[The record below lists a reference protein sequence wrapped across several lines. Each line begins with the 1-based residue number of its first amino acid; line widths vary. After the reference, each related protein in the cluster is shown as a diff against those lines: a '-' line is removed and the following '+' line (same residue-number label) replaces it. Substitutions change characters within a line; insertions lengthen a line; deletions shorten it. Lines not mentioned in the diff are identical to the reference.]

1 MAEEEIELLERV
13 ELRLALAETDAQL
26 EKLLNSFLSP
36 ILLKLASP
44 HEVVRTKVMG
54 VLTHINKRTRAK
66 TDIKLPLN
74 PLIDLICTDN
84 VTQSAFVKNFAIIYL
99 EMAYSRLTEEDQIAH
114 MPNLI
119 NNIASKPQTQKQ
131 SLFHILLTVLQKFKP
146 KPADSPSSLD
156 PYNFAENLNDA
167 KFLLASFLDVMLY
180 NVPPQPKPQP
190 SRDDSSSGQ
199 QEGSQTLAQ
208 LPPPG
213 MSIKTV
219 KFVTND
225 GKIQWSGKISD
236 LKLIKLGILRFI
248 NSSAILPDSLPEE
261 IHFAK
266 FLILL
271 VASCDSFNEVI
282 DGGEDGIKKMKKPDM
297 EKIEVVKRLYLLYQG
312 TINQGAA
319 GSTQQKTMQQPAS
332 PTLKLKIMGYIC
344 RSKLATNTFPSML
357 QVAFDCLYGPTTNS
371 KLQNQ
376 GMLFVQW
383 IARMADTALL
393 KQIAQVLL
401 SGLLKLINEDIEHV
415 KGDKVTLIGFSYI
428 SISLLAQRVPDIF
441 RKDFSI
447 LNMLFSAL
455 SADNNNIRVSVQ
467 EALSNM
473 VEAYQNIYQWADANL
488 INMIENILE
497 ENINKP
503 LNQARFCAV
512 KYAVSLFPFSHIHSR
527 YICLLASNDEK
538 LEIRE
543 MALRGLSF
551 PDPRAPKLY
560 PNEPDKEIK
569 IPSFSEMVNL
579 IYTKSTQRTQ
589 NLINTLQTSQSTGQ
603 IYIMGYRSEVYINIL
618 RFLRHLMIINA
629 DPSALI
635 DDLSD
640 ELDGEIKLF
649 DPNTRM
655 LLKTWIKD
663 QWSTDRELPETMDID
678 EPQGAIHIY
687 LCLIEKGMTTE
698 GIIDTSLQFMA
709 SSCLLEL
716 ISLGPSSLSR
726 SYENKIDWFKS
737 FLSAIKLGV
746 RNSIAHLL
754 GIISTS
760 ELESDPARS
769 LSIQELIKEL
779 ITISKDQSKQ
789 IKVEYHDGSILALG
803 YIIGRLTYRYPS
815 TYQSIIPASLLSE
828 IIEIISENLDS
839 TKNSSV
845 INASKALGEI
855 CRYTSRLFE
864 NYEKGKGKIDD
875 SSSYNDKLTKI
886 VEKLIGL
893 AKTTKEVKTQETAI
907 TALGHIALGNSEYTE
922 KVLSLFYDLSSSLN
936 KQVEVNFTIGE
947 AITCVTTGW
956 ESLALNQYLDIADAS
971 PPPTFIEHSVINGV
985 LNKIFSDLLPSGKA
999 SVKKAVCVWMLC
1011 LVKFCSKHE
1020 VIKTALPKIHS
1031 AFSMLLA
1038 DRDEFTQEV
1047 ASKGIGLV
1055 YELGDQNMREQL
1067 VNSLVDMLS
1076 EGKRQKETIN
1086 ADTQL
1091 FDSNTLGQTPDGSAI
1106 STYQSI
1112 LSLASDMN
1120 QPELVY
1126 KFMQLASHNA
1136 MWQSRKG
1143 AAFGFSVI
1151 IAQAE
1156 KELEPY
1162 LKDLIPRLYRFQ
1174 YDPNPKVNEAMSSIW
1189 KALVKEPKKAV
1200 EEYFDV
1206 IVKDLLKAL
1215 GDRLWRTRESSANAL
1230 ADILQGQSIQALEP
1244 YLHDLWT
1251 MCFRVLDDIKESVR
1265 VAAFKTCRALT
1276 KITVKYCDPDNV
1288 SINDG
1293 QKIMDI
1299 IMPFLL
1305 TKGLVSDS
1313 EDVRKF
1319 SLRTILRICK
1329 SARILLKLHITEIVG
1344 TLLEGLSS
1352 MEPQVMNY
1360 LSFHV
1365 EKYDVTQEQLEN
1377 SRLSAAKMSPMMEGI
1392 ESCIDYIDESVM
1404 ENLTPR
1410 LLQLVRKGI
1419 GLPTKAGCARFLVT
1433 MCLKKASIVK
1443 THGDSIMKALSGAIL
1458 DVSPAVRKSYAVAVG
1473 YVAHLSP
1480 DNTLIRFIGHLKKIY
1495 CENSEQEIRSISGI
1509 TALEISRHASD
1520 ELKRIHVE
1528 ILPFA
1533 YYGLHDSDTGI
1544 KNVWNEVWDEN
1555 TAGSTNAI
1563 KLYLKELIELLS
1575 TLLESPSWQTK
1586 RQAALTI
1593 ADVAKIIEK
1602 SLLPHMA
1609 QVIPLLMN
1617 GLSGRTWV
1625 GKEALVEALV
1635 TASISCKEY
1644 FADSNTLAQ
1653 LDDISKI
1660 LVRESK
1666 KTNKQYKRHCIDNL
1680 GRFADAYIDCL
1691 ELYTDVKE
1699 FLIELATSE
1708 QDPNEMDEDD
1718 ANQRPLFLL
1727 VKSSAMK
1734 CLGLVWPRKKE
1745 IQVLHSKEL
1754 GIVLA
1759 TSLESSKNIWNVR
1772 LGVLASLD
1780 KYIDKLDLTESDK
1793 LSVLDEETL
1802 LSIFKGL
1809 KNGLQD
1815 GKYVAIR
1822 TASLDSLKNIIE
1834 KVKDTHLSLPAARN
1848 QCLDLINIAENDP
1861 VPAISELAKNIHR
1874 TL

>member
-1 MAEEEIELLERV
+1 MAEEEIELLEKV

-26 EKLLNSFLSP
+26 EKLLNAFLSP

-54 VLTHINKRTRAK
+54 ILTHINKRTRSK
-66 TDIKLPLN
+66 NDIKLPLN
-74 PLIDLICTDN
+74 PLIDLVCSDK
-84 VTQSAFVKNFAIIYL
+84 VTRSAFVKNFAIIYL
-99 EMAYSRLTEEDQIAH
+99 EMAYFRLTEEDQITH
-114 MPNLI
+114 LPNLI
-119 NNIASKPQTQKQ
+119 NNIASKPPALKQ
-131 SLFHILLTVLQKFKP
+131 PLFHIILTVLQRFKP

-156 PYNFAENLNDA
+156 PFNFAENLNDA
-167 KFLLASFLDVMLY
+167 KFLLASFLDVILY
-180 NVPPQPKPQP
+180 IVPQQPRLRLQQ
-190 SRDDSSSGQ
+190 STRDDSDSGQ
-199 QEGSQTLAQ
+199 QEGSQNLAQ

-213 MSIKTV
+213 MSIKAL

-225 GKIQWSGKISD
+225 GKIQWTERMSD
-236 LKLIKLGILRFI
+236 LKLIKMGILRFI
-248 NSSAILPDSLPEE
+248 NSPVILPDSLPEE
-261 IHFAK
+261 IHLVK

-271 VASCDSFNEVI
+271 AASCDAFNEIV
-282 DGGEDGIKKMKKPDM
+282 DGGEDGIKKMKRPDM
-297 EKIEVVKRLYLLYQG
+297 ENIEVVKRLYFLYQG
-312 TINQGAA
+312 TVNQGAA
-319 GSTQQKTMQQPAS
+319 VSTQQETLQQPAS
-332 PTLKLKIMGYIC
+332 PALKLKIMGYIC
-344 RSKLATNTFPSML
+344 RSKLATNTFPFML
-357 QVAFDCLYGPTTNS
+357 QVAFDCLYGPKTNS

-376 GMLFVQW
+376 GMIFVQW
-383 IARMADTALL
+383 IARMAETALL

-401 SGLLKLINEDIEHV
+401 SGLLKIINEDNENI
-415 KGDKVTLIGFSYI
+415 KGDKETLIGFSYI
-428 SISLLAQRVPDIF
+428 SISLLAKRVPDIF
-441 RKDFSI
+441 RQDFSI
-447 LNMLFSAL
+447 LNMLFLAL
-455 SADNNNIRVSVQ
+455 SAKSNYLRVSVQ

-473 VEAYQNIYQWADANL
+473 VEAYQNIDQWADVNT

-497 ENINKP
+497 ENVSKP
-503 LNQARFCAV
+503 LHQARYCAV
-512 KYAVSLFPFSHIHSR
+512 KYAVSLFPFSNIPSR
-527 YICLLASNDEK
+527 YICLLASADEK

-543 MALRGLSF
+543 MALRGLAF
-551 PDPRAPKLY
+551 PDPRDPKLY

-569 IPSFSEMVNL
+569 IPSFSEVASL
-579 IYTKSTQRTQ
+579 IDAKSAQRNQ
-589 NLINTLQTSQSTGQ
+589 HLLDVLQTSQSTGQ
-603 IYIMGYRSEVYINIL
+603 IYILGYRSDVYINIL

-629 DPSALI
+629 DPTALI

-649 DPNTRM
+649 DSNTRA
-655 LLKTWIKD
+655 LVKTWIKD
-663 QWSTDRELPETMDID
+663 QLSPDQESQDVMDID
-678 EPQGAIHIY
+678 VPQ
-687 LCLIEKGMTTE
+687 
-698 GIIDTSLQFMA
+698 DTSLQFMA

-726 SYENKIDWFKS
+726 SYESKINWFKS

-746 RNSIAHLL
+746 RNSMAHLL

-760 ELESDPARS
+760 ELESDPVRIS
-769 LSIQELIKEL
+769 SIQELIKEL
-779 ITISKDQSKQ
+779 ITVGRDKSKQ

-815 TYQSIIPASLLSE
+815 TYQSIVPADLLSE
-828 IIEIISENLDS
+828 IIEIISEDLDS
-839 TKNSSV
+839 TKSSCV

-855 CRYTSRLFE
+855 CRYTSLLFE
-864 NYEKGKGKIDD
+864 NYKGKGKGDN
-875 SSSYNDKLTKI
+875 SSSYDEQLTKI
-886 VEKLIGL
+886 LEKLITL
-893 AKTTKEVKTQETAI
+893 AKTTKDVKTQETAV
-907 TALGHIALGNSEYTE
+907 TTLGHIALGNSEYTE
-922 KVLSLFYDLSSSLN
+922 KVLSLFYDLTSTLN
-936 KQVEVNFTIGE
+936 KQVEVHFTVGE
-947 AITCVTTGW
+947 AITYITTGW

-971 PPPTFIEHSVINGV
+971 PPSISIDNSIINGV

-999 SVKKAVCVWMLC
+999 AVKKAVCVWMLC

-1020 VIKTALPKIHS
+1020 IIKTALPKIHS

-1055 YELGDQNMREQL
+1055 YELGDENMRKQL
-1067 VNSLVDMLS
+1067 VDSLVDMLS

-1126 KFMQLASHNA
+1126 KFMQLASYNA

-1143 AAFGFSVI
+1143 AAFGFSFI

-1174 YDPNPKVNEAMSSIW
+1174 YDPNPRVNEAMSSIW

-1200 EEYFDV
+1200 EEYFSV
-1206 IVKDLLKAL
+1206 IVKDLLKGL
-1215 GDRLWRTRESSANAL
+1215 GDRFWRTRESSANAL
-1230 ADILQGQSIQALEP
+1230 ADLLQSQSIQALEP
-1244 YLHDLWT
+1244 YLQDLWT

-1276 KITVKYCDPDNV
+1276 KVTVKYCDPDNV
-1288 SINDG
+1288 SSDDG
-1293 QKIMDI
+1293 QKIMNI

-1305 TKGLVSDS
+1305 TKGLLSDS

-1319 SLRTILRICK
+1319 SLKTILKICK
-1329 SARILLKLHITEIVG
+1329 SARALLKSHITDIVG

-1410 LLQLVRKGI
+1410 LLQLVRKGV
-1419 GLPTKAGCARFLVT
+1419 GLPTKAGCARFLVSL
-1433 MCLKKASIVK
+1433 CLKKASILKPHADTV
-1443 THGDSIMKALSGAIL
+1443 MKALSGAIL
-1458 DVSPAVRKSYAVAVG
+1458 DTSPAVRKSYAVAVG
-1473 YVAHLSP
+1473 YVAHLSS
-1480 DNTLIRFIGHLKKIY
+1480 DNTLIRLIGHLKKVY
-1495 CENSEQEIRSISGI
+1495 CENNEQEIRSISGI
-1509 TALEISRHASD
+1509 TVLEISRHASD
-1520 ELKRIHVE
+1520 ELKRIYVE
-1528 ILPFA
+1528 ILPLA

-1555 TAGSTNAI
+1555 TAGSTSAI
-1563 KLYLKELIELLS
+1563 KLYLKELIDLLS

-1602 SLLPHMA
+1602 SLLPYMT

-1644 FADSNTLAQ
+1644 FNDDNTRVQ
-1653 LDDISKI
+1653 LNDISKI

-1680 GRFADAYIDCL
+1680 GRFVDSYIDIL
-1691 ELYTDVKE
+1691 DIYTDVKE
-1699 FLIELATSE
+1699 FLIELATSD

-1718 ANQRPLFLL
+1718 ANQQPLFLL
-1727 VKSSAMK
+1727 VKASAMK
-1734 CLGLVWPRKKE
+1734 CLGLVWPRKME
-1745 IQVLHSKEL
+1745 IQALHSKEL
-1754 GIVLA
+1754 GLVFA

-1780 KYIDKLDLTESDK
+1780 KYIDKLDLTKNDK
-1793 LSVLDEETL
+1793 TLVLDEETL
-1802 LSIFKGL
+1802 LSIFSGL

-1815 GKYVAIR
+1815 AKYVAIR
-1822 TASLDSLKNIIE
+1822 TASLESFKKVIE
-1834 KVKDTHLSLPAARN
+1834 KVKDTHLSLPAVRN
-1848 QCLDLINIAENDP
+1848 QCLDIINIAESDP
-1861 VPAISELAKNIHR
+1861 VP
-1874 TL
+1874 